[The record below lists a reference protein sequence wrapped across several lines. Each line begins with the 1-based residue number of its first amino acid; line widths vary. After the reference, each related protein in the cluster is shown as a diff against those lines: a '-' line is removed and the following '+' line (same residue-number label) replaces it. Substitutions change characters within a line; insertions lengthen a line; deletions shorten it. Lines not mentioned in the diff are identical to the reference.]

1 MWFQLF
7 RFLLRRLAVSLPLVV
22 GVVFVTFM
30 LVRIGGGDPV
40 ALLAGPTASAQEHA
54 AIRKD
59 LGLDKTLVTQF
70 GIYIAKAA
78 RGDLGQSW
86 LSSKQVI
93 DEIGNRALVTL
104 ELLLWGVALGAL
116 VGIPLGARAAA
127 RRGSFFD
134 QVVRA
139 VSLAGFSIPTYW
151 LGLIAI
157 LLFFYALGWSP
168 APMGRLDATLITP
181 PRITGSYFLDS
192 LLVGQWEVAR
202 SALSQ
207 LLLPVMTV
215 AVVACAPIMKHTR
228 AIAAEIVDSE
238 FIRFARSTGLGER
251 RIRGMVLRNSLVPVL
266 TFVGT
271 EIVGLLGTSSLIE
284 LIFSWGG
291 IGQWGLQSIL
301 NGDFAAI
308 QGYVLFAALLSVVV
322 FIVIDAANYLLE
334 PRGRERL

>member
-1 MWFQLF
+1 MFVQLC
-7 RFLLRRLAVSLPLVV
+7 RFLLRRLAVSVPLVV
-22 GVVFVTFM
+22 AVVFVTFM
-30 LVRIGGGDPV
+30 LVRIGGNDPV
-40 ALLAGPTASAQEHA
+40 ALLAGPTASAAEHA
-54 AIRKD
+54 AIRSG
-59 LGLDKTLVTQF
+59 LGLDQNVVTQF
-70 GIYIAKAA
+70 GIYASKAL

-93 DEIGNRALVTL
+93 DEIGNRALVSL
-104 ELLLWGVALGAL
+104 ELLLWGVAIGAL

-127 RRGSFFD
+127 RPGSFYD
-134 QVVRA
+134 QVVRT
-139 VSLAGFSIPTYW
+139 LALVGFSIPTYW

-157 LLFFYALGWSP
+157 LAFFYALDLAP
-168 APMGRLDATLITP
+168 APMGRLSAMLVAP
-181 PRITGSYFLDS
+181 ERITGSYLIDA
-192 LLVGQWEVAR
+192 LLRGQWEVAR
-202 SALSQ
+202 SALAH
-207 LLLPVMTV
+207 LVLPVLTV

-228 AIAAEIVDSE
+228 AIASEIVDSD
-238 FIRFARSTGLGER
+238 FIRFARASGLGER
-251 RIRGMVLRNSLVPVL
+251 RIRHMVLRNSLVPVL

-322 FIVIDAANYLLE
+322 FIMIDAANYLLE
-334 PRGRERL
+334 PRGREHL

>member
-1 MWFQLF
+1 MAVQLLK
-7 RFLLRRLAVSLPLVV
+7 FLLRRLAVSLPLVV
-22 GVVFVTFM
+22 AVVFVTFM

-54 AIRKD
+54 AIRSG
-59 LGLDKTLVTQF
+59 LGLDQSLPQQF
-70 GIYIAKAA
+70 GIYLAKAA

-86 LSSKQVI
+86 LSNKQVI
-93 DEIGNRALVTL
+93 EEIGNRALVTL
-104 ELLLWGVALGAL
+104 ELLLWGVGIGAL
-116 VGIPLGARAAA
+116 IGIPLGARAAA
-127 RRGSFFD
+127 RRGSVFD

-139 VSLAGFSIPTYW
+139 VSLAGFSVPTYW

-157 LLFFYALGWSP
+157 LVFFYLLDLAP
-168 APMGRLDATLITP
+168 APMGRMSALLVAP
-181 PRITGSYFLDS
+181 ERITGSYLIDS
-192 LLVGQWEVAR
+192 LLRGQWQVAR
-202 SALSQ
+202 SALAQ
-207 LLLPVMTV
+207 LTLPVLTV
-215 AVVACAPIMKHTR
+215 AIVACAPIMKHSR
-228 AIAAEIVDSE
+228 AIAADLVDSE
-238 FIRFARSTGLGER
+238 FIRFARCCGLGER
-251 RIRGMVLRNSLVPVL
+251 RIRAMVLRNSLVPVL

-308 QGYVLFAALLSVVV
+308 QGYVLFAALLSVAV
-322 FIVIDAANYLLE
+322 FICIDTANFLLE

>member
-1 MWFQLF
+1 MAVQLLK
-7 RFLLRRLAVSLPLVV
+7 FLLRRLAVSLPLVV
-22 GVVFVTFM
+22 AVVFVTFM

-54 AIRKD
+54 AIRSG
-59 LGLDKTLVTQF
+59 LGLDQSLMEQF
-70 GIYIAKAA
+70 GIYLAKAA

-86 LSSKQVI
+86 LSNKRVI
-93 DEIGNRALVTL
+93 EEIGNRALVSL
-104 ELLLWGVALGAL
+104 ELLLWGVAIGAL
-116 VGIPLGARAAA
+116 IGIPLGARAAA
-127 RRGSFFD
+127 RRGSVFD

-139 VSLAGFSIPTYW
+139 VSLAGFSVPTYW

-157 LLFFYALGWSP
+157 LVFFTLLDLAP
-168 APMGRLDATLITP
+168 APMGRLSALLIAP
-181 PRITGSYFLDS
+181 ERITGSYLIDS
-192 LLVGQWEVAR
+192 VLRGQWEGAR

-207 LLLPVMTV
+207 LILPVATV
-215 AVVACAPIMKHTR
+215 AIVACAPIMKHSR
-228 AIAAEIVDSE
+228 AIASEIVDSD
-238 FIRFARSTGLGER
+238 FIRFARSCGLGER
-251 RIRGMVLRNSLVPVL
+251 RIRSMVLRNSLVPVL

-322 FIVIDAANYLLE
+322 FILIDTANFLLE
-334 PRGRERL
+334 PRGRERI

>member
-1 MWFQLF
+1 MIAQLS

-22 GVVFVTFM
+22 AVVFVTFM

-40 ALLAGPTASAQEHA
+40 ALLAGPTASVEEHA
-54 AIRKD
+54 AIRKG
-59 LGLDKTLVTQF
+59 LGLDRDPVTQF
-70 GIYIAKAA
+70 GIYLSKAV

-86 LSSKQVI
+86 LSSKQVVE
-93 DEIGNRALVTL
+93 EIANRAWVSL
-104 ELLLWGVALGAL
+104 ELLLWGVAIGAL

-127 RRGSFFD
+127 RRGSLFD
-134 QVVRA
+134 QTVRA
-139 VSLAGFSIPTYW
+139 VSLAGFSVPTYW

-157 LLFFYALGWSP
+157 LTFFYALELAP
-168 APMGRLDATLITP
+168 APMGRIDATLIAP
-181 PRITGSYFLDS
+181 ERITGSYFIDA
-192 LLVGQWEVAR
+192 LLRGQWEAAR
-202 SALSQ
+202 SALAH
-207 LLLPVMTV
+207 LVLPVLTI

-228 AIAAEIVDSE
+228 AIASEIVDSE
-238 FIRFARSTGLGER
+238 FIRFARSSGLGER
-251 RIRGMVLRNSLVPVL
+251 RIRRMVLRNSIVPVL

-322 FIVIDAANYLLE
+322 FIIIDAANYVLE
-334 PRGRERL
+334 PRGRERM